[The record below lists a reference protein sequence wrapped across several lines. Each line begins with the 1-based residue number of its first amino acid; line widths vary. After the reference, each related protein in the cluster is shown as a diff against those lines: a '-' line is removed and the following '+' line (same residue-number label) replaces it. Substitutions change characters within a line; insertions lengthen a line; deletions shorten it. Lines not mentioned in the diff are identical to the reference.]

1 MIFVA
6 FLFYRLGGPTP
17 ALKGQMRER
26 VIDEEGEREHRKRER
41 YQRLRRDKGER
52 KRIKAIKN
60 INITCYSNLYIY
72 NFIVACG

>member
-1 MIFVA
+1 
-6 FLFYRLGGPTP
+6 
-17 ALKGQMRER
+17 MRER